1 LRSFKFWLKV
11 TRLDQ
16 CLIAALATW
25 VIALL
30 SNGHDWWSVNKIA
43 ASMTMFIGVMGASV
57 FHYGAARKM
66 YARKYW
72 DLIDGSR
79 PWILITV
86 GSPLIITAVSIAF
99 CYLPRICF
107 WIAIVDTVSISLY
120 AIILSKYWITKNTV
134 IAFVCTTPVLMGWL
148 AGNHIHPALPYF
160 FVMVFFS
167 YLGREIFKDI
177 NDIEANKGLR
187 VTLPIWLGSIQKALW
202 VAYTSIL
209 LSCICLLLLFDAYK
223 EATIFAE
230 VFYLIALL
238 VFLIIPLAAK
248 IKGVRILPRIVTIA
262 NSAILISALAL
273 RLAM

>member
-1 LRSFKFWLKV
+1 MSSFKFWIKV
-11 TRLDQ
+11 ARPDQ

-25 VIALL
+25 TIALL
-30 SNGHDWWSVNKIA
+30 SNGHDIWSANKVA
-43 ASMTMFIGVMGASV
+43 AAMTILIEVMGASI

-72 DLIDGSR
+72 DLVEGSR
-79 PWILITV
+79 PWILVTV
-86 GSPLIITAVSIAF
+86 GSLLMIIAVSIAF
-99 CYLPRICF
+99 HYLPRICF
-107 WIAIVDTVSISLY
+107 WIAMADTLSISLY
-120 AIILSKYWITKNTV
+120 ARVLSKHWVTKNTV

-160 FVMVFFS
+160 FVIVFFS

-177 NDIEANKGLR
+177 NDIEANNGIR
-187 VTLPIWLGSIQKALW
+187 ITLPIWLGSAKKALW

-209 LSCICLLLLFDAYK
+209 LSCICLLLLFDAYQT
-223 EATIFAE
+223 ATLFAE
-230 VFYLIALL
+230 TFYLIALL
-238 VFLIIPLAAK
+238 VFLTIPLAAK

-262 NSAILISALAL
+262 NSAVLISALAL